1 MGTFHMAKVA
11 LGCLGKL
18 LAGSG
23 AETILV
29 ESGVFGA
36 NVVQSVITGKNYIRS
51 LKGMQLLK
59 EAMLRLEWA
68 EFFKHENCLRN
79 HKEELDILVQLKRKV
94 ANVAADSV
102 NVFREFNEV
111 SAPLFSEFD
120 RFRRTAR
127 STNETFKYW
136 DTFIELML
144 QVDNLIRSDREG
156 DWNLHLQTVQSL
168 LPIFAAFD
176 STNYLRWCSLYL
188 EDMRKLPSTAPEI
201 HQAFQEGKFVV
212 KRTPGHFNSVGADM
226 ALEQTINRSQKSS
239 SGIIGSTRKKTFV
252 AMWELIYHEMLAIS
266 NLHRELSGIKT
277 GAYRLAAEHALSKS
291 DIATGEQQVQ
301 AILTVIEQN
310 ENPFQLV
317 PVDVKLHNI
326 LTQETMTEEIR
337 SQILNVTEIGKT
349 AYHQLRAERFV
360 EKSVRFS
367 SPIHRTNLKTFS
379 SLHKTTKEI
388 EEKSSKKRK
397 ERNEMTRAIDVAR
410 AEEGPW
416 KNYCSMMCPQPRT
429 CLTRKD

>member
-1 MGTFHMAKVA
+1 M
-11 LGCLGKL
+11 
-18 LAGSG
+18 
-23 AETILV
+23 
-29 ESGVFGA
+29 
-36 NVVQSVITGKNYIRS
+36 
-51 LKGMQLLK
+51 
-59 EAMLRLEWA
+59 
-68 EFFKHENCLRN
+68 
-79 HKEELDILVQLKRKV
+79 
-94 ANVAADSV
+94 
-102 NVFREFNEV
+102 
-111 SAPLFSEFD
+111 
-120 RFRRTAR
+120 
-127 STNETFKYW
+127 
-136 DTFIELML
+136 
-144 QVDNLIRSDREG
+144 
-156 DWNLHLQTVQSL
+156 HLQTVQSL

-301 AILTVIEQN
+301 AILTAIEQN

-317 PVDVKLHNI
+317 PVERKLHNI

-367 SPIHRTNLKTFS
+367 SPIHRINLDIFQS
-379 SLHKTTKEI
+379 S
-388 EEKSSKKRK
+388 
-397 ERNEMTRAIDVAR
+397 
-410 AEEGPW
+410 
-416 KNYCSMMCPQPRT
+416 
-429 CLTRKD
+429 